1 MNDENMKKISGNPY
15 IIRKNGKIII
25 DSLPL
30 DELIRKFET
39 PLMVFLENRIR
50 DNIKSFNMV
59 FNEIF
64 DNFQSFYSMKANYL
78 PDICKIINSEG
89 VGAQIVGL
97 PEFKLALS
105 VGFSPQKIIIG
116 GPYLPEDLIDLSI
129 KNRVKEIIVYNLND
143 LKKINSIAQEYNWVQ
158 NICIRVNSQKYDS
171 NLGVILSA
179 NNIDILKKT
188 IESYHNVNL
197 TSILSHFGT
206 QMNNIDQFEKN
217 ISSLV
222 TSLNLLLK
230 HDINIRNINLGGGFP
245 EATVMPQKKL
255 KEVAQDIKSIL
266 DKSGISFDSISFE
279 PGRYFVGDSGMF
291 ITKIVKVNENRWI
304 FLNIG
309 NHICPKFARCS
320 LRFYNASQ
328 INEPHKYKTSIAG
341 IVPTDQDVLA
351 KNYFFTKNLTEQ
363 EFVLVANTGAYCLTF
378 SNRFPYP
385 LPKMVLIKDENF
397 IPIFDPILDKDF
409 SLM

>member
-1 MNDENMKKISGNPY
+1 MKKLSGNPY
-15 IIRKNGKIII
+15 IIRKNGKIIL

-30 DELIRKFET
+30 DELIEKYET

-50 DNIKSFNMV
+50 DNIKSFNSI
-59 FNEIF
+59 FNDIF

-78 PDICKIINSEG
+78 PEICKIVNSEG
-89 VGAQIVGL
+89 VGAKIVGL
-97 PEFKLALS
+97 PELKLALNL
-105 VGFSPQKIIIG
+105 GFSPEKIIIG
-116 GPYLPEDLIDLSI
+116 GPYLPEDLINLSI
-129 KNRVKEIIVYNLND
+129 KNKVKEIIVYNLND
-143 LKKINSIAQEYNWVQ
+143 LKKINSIAQEYSWVQ
-158 NICIRVNSQKYDS
+158 NICLRVNSQKYNS
-171 NLGVILSA
+171 NLGVNLSP
-179 NNIDILKKT
+179 NNIRILK
-188 IESYHNVNL
+188 ESTETYHNINL

-206 QMNNIDQFEKN
+206 QMNNSEQFEKN

-222 TSLNLLLK
+222 TSLNLLLE
-230 HDINIRNINLGGGFP
+230 HNIYIKNINLGGGFP
-245 EATVMPQKKL
+245 EATVMPQNKL
-255 KEVAQDIKSIL
+255 KEVAQTIKIIL
-266 DKSGISFDSISFE
+266 DRSGISYDSISFE

-291 ITKIVKVNENRWI
+291 ITKIVKVNEDRWI

-341 IVPTDQDVLA
+341 IIPTDQDVLA

-363 EFVLVANTGAYCLTF
+363 EIVLVANTGAYCLTF

-385 LPKMVLIKDENF
+385 LPKIVLVKDEDF
-397 IPIFDPILDKDF
+397 IPIFDPIIDKDF
-409 SLM
+409 SLI